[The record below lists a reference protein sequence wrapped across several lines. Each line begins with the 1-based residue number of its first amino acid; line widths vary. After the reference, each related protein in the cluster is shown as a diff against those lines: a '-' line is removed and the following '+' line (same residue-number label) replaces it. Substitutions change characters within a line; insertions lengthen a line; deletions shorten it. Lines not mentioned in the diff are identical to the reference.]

1 LGFQD
6 LNHLLLVFADGFGL
20 LELNEERLK
29 VLLQLA
35 VLFLVVVLLLAGLQL
50 PLQLLVLY
58 FLKTQLVLQQFPLE
72 RIVRLR
78 PGFF

>member
-1 LGFQD
+1 M
-6 LNHLLLVFADGFGL
+6 LLVLADGLGL
-20 LELNEERLK
+20 LELCEQRLE

-35 VLFLVVVLLLAGLQL
+35 VLLLVVVLLLASLQL

-58 FLKTQLVLQQFPLE
+58 FLETQLVLHQLPLE